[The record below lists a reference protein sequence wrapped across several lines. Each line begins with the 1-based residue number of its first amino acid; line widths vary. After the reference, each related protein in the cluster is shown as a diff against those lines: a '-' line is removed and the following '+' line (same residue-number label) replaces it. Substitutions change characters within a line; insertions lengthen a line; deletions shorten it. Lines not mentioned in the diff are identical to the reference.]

1 MSTFEIKIDM
11 PVFERPFSASCSRVE
26 KLSGVQYLLLK
37 IIGTRPFRSKSWR
50 DVMEVLRIPEEVYEK
65 IFEKDLEEMASS
77 KVIEISGG
85 TDIDSE
91 IGSMDFTPVGRQAFD
106 KGVIAQQVENFKG
119 NVAFTPWRSSKKFA
133 KSTSKISDPSK
144 GLSAKFADMSVDL
157 LGMQAHVET
166 EKHLYGVTDKEAEV
180 FDIRFE
186 GSCRFG
192 SIPASLK
199 LSLNERTGEFEVL
212 SNDLDDA
219 FLKNNFESGTLIQSL
234 PDSVFEPKKG
244 MEVMRWRDSD
254 PDWDSM
260 TFYIPYDVKLED
272 KDLAILDGN
281 SCRSERDVTYSTLE
295 GCDMAVIKSSGLGY
309 EYCFVRRPTTV
320 TGHDG
325 QEECRVAVRR
335 TIGKEEIDRLVDP
348 LVEGI
353 DVSDANGL
361 DKAIRI
367 SEIVKNDGMAQDIAR
382 KHLLKIPVR
391 IAMRNLEKHSKKSW
405 FRKIPDI
412 LEEVLNEKSL
422 DARGILAEMQ
432 GVGVKLPGHVII
444 QRLKT
449 GSVED
454 DVVTADLLS
463 AVLKTPES
471 AITELGL
478 NEYISESILAGRTR
492 DYKSGILAS
501 ASNAAK
507 LLQKLKDLFGMVSL
521 SDYSFDLESYSTED
535 HGTISRDISTFGSDI
550 DKLKP
555 VIGRTEGYREI
566 SGYKEFFQGV
576 GGFFSERKGD
586 RSSGIELGVRLE
598 ELLRSMG
605 LEGTMD
611 EMLKEARNSEKISE
625 NDYGQL
631 DSLRQY
637 RNACAHQVEFEPASK
652 KSLKTWTS
660 MIGRMENEL
669 KGVSP

>member
-1 MSTFEIKIDM
+1 M
-11 PVFERPFSASCSRVE
+11 PVFERSFSASYSRVE
-26 KLSGVQYLLLK
+26 RLSGIQYLLLK
-37 IIGTRPFRSKSWR
+37 IIGTRPFQSRSWR
-50 DVMEVLRIPEEVYEK
+50 DVMEVLRIPDEVYEK
-65 IFEKDLEEMASS
+65 IFEEDLKKMASS
-77 KVIEISGG
+77 KVIDIEGG
-85 TDIDSE
+85 TDLDSE

-106 KGVIAQQVENFKG
+106 KGVIAKQVEEFRG
-119 NVAFTPWRSSKKFA
+119 TVAFTPWKSGKRFA
-133 KSTSKISDPSK
+133 KSASKIYDPSE
-144 GLSAKFADMSVDL
+144 GLSTKFANMSVDL
-157 LGMQAHVET
+157 LGMQAYVET

-180 FDIRFE
+180 FDVKFE
-186 GSCRFG
+186 DSGRFG
-192 SIPASLK
+192 SIPESLN

-212 SNDLDDA
+212 SNDLDDV

-234 PDSVFEPKKG
+234 PDSIFEPRKG

-272 KDLAILDGN
+272 KDLVILDRS
-281 SCRSERDVTYSTLE
+281 SCRSEKDVTYSTLE

-335 TIGKEEIDRLVDP
+335 TIGKDEIDRLVDS

-353 DVSDANGL
+353 DVSDTNGL
-361 DKAIRI
+361 EKAIRI
-367 SEIVKNDGMAQDIAR
+367 SEIVKNDDMAQDIAR
-382 KHLLKIPVR
+382 KHLSKIPVH

-412 LEEVLNEKSL
+412 LEDVLCEKGL
-422 DARGILAEMQ
+422 DARGILTEMQ
-432 GVGVKLPGHVII
+432 GVGVKLTGHRIV

-449 GSVED
+449 GSAED
-454 DVVTADLLS
+454 DVVMVDLLS
-463 AVLKTPES
+463 DVLKNPES
-471 AITELGL
+471 AIKELDL
-478 NEYISESILAGRTR
+478 NEYISESILTGRTR
-492 DYKSGILAS
+492 DCKSGILAS

-507 LLQKLKDLFGMVSL
+507 LLRKLKDLFGMVSL
-521 SDYSFDLESYSTED
+521 SDYSFDLESYGPEV
-535 HGTISRDISTFGSDI
+535 HGTISKDIVTFGSDI

-555 VIGRTEGYREI
+555 VIGRTSGWSEI
-566 SGYKEFFQGV
+566 TGYKEFFQGV
-576 GGFFSERKGD
+576 SGFFSEKKGD
-586 RSSGIELGVRLE
+586 RSTGIELGVRLE

-625 NDYGQL
+625 NDYDQL

-637 RNACAHQVEFEPASK
+637 RNACAHQVEFEPAGK
-652 KSLKTWTS
+652 KNLKTWTS
-660 MIGRMENEL
+660 MVGRMENEL
-669 KGVSP
+669 KEVSP

>member
-85 TDIDSE
+85 TDIDSD

-133 KSTSKISDPSK
+133 KSTSKISDPSE

-166 EKHLYGVTDKEAEV
+166 EKRLYGVTDKEAEV
-180 FDIRFE
+180 FDVRFE
-186 GSCRFG
+186 DSGRFG
-192 SIPASLK
+192 SMPANLK

-234 PDSVFEPKKG
+234 PGSVFELRNG
-244 MEVMRWRDSD
+244 LEVMRWRNSD
-254 PDWDSM
+254 PDWSSM

-272 KDLAILDGN
+272 KDLAILDRN
-281 SCRSERDVTYSTLE
+281 SCKSERGVMYSTLE
-295 GCDMAVIKSSGLGY
+295 GCDMAIIKSSGLGY

-325 QEECRVAVRR
+325 QEECRVAVRH

-348 LVEGI
+348 LVGGI
-353 DVSDANGL
+353 DVYEADGL
-361 DKAIRI
+361 ERALRI
-367 SEIVKNDGMAQDIAR
+367 SEIVKNDGMAEDIVR
-382 KHLLKIPVR
+382 KHLSKVPVR

-405 FRKIPDI
+405 FKKIPDI
-412 LEEVLNEKSL
+412 LEEVLCEKDL

-432 GVGVKLPGHVII
+432 GVDVKLTGHGIV

-449 GSVED
+449 GSAED
-454 DVVTADLLS
+454 DIVTADLLS
-463 AVLKTPES
+463 DVLKNPES
-471 AITELGL
+471 AIKELGL
-478 NEYISESILAGRTR
+478 NEYISESILTGRTR

-507 LLQKLKDLFGMVSL
+507 LLQKLKGLFGMASL
-521 SDYSFDLESYSTED
+521 SDYSFDLESYGPEV
-535 HGTISRDISTFGSDI
+535 HGTISKDIATFGSDI

-555 VIGRTEGYREI
+555 VVGRTSGWSEI
-566 SGYKEFFQGV
+566 SGYKEFFEGV
-576 GGFFSERKGD
+576 REYFSGKNGD
-586 RSSGIELGVRLE
+586 RSEGIELGVRLE
-598 ELLRSMG
+598 NLLRSMD

-611 EMLKEARNSEKISE
+611 EMLREALDSEMVSDG
-625 NDYGQL
+625 DYRSL

-637 RNACAHQVEFEPASK
+637 RNACAHQVEFKQAGMKEIKAW
-652 KSLKTWTS
+652 KSL
-660 MIGRMENEL
+660 IGRLERER
-669 KGVSP
+669 KGGNA